1 MFFVD
6 ILPSSFQ
13 EMVYMLNIQTLMDSL
28 ELQLEIQELKDLGLT
43 DEEVEGF
50 IDMFCNEIVSA
61 LADKTSN

>member
-13 EMVYMLNIQTLMDSL
+13 EMVYMLNIQTFMDSL
-28 ELQLEIQELKDLGLT
+28 ELALEIQGLKDLGLT
-43 DEEVEGF
+43 DEEIEGF

-61 LADKTSN
+61 RADEISN